1 MRDLLAEII
10 GWVFSFL
17 VWAFLLRLLL
27 QLVRADFRNP
37 LAQAVVKLTNP
48 VILPLRRV
56 LPSVGRV
63 DTASVVALVAAQAIG
78 VVLVQLTLG
87 GALPAAVPL
96 VVRTVIELLRQTASF
111 YLFAIFVW
119 AVLSWIVPDGYSPA
133 GRLLSDLVE
142 PLIRPARR
150 ITPRLEGLDLSPLV
164 VCALLLLVIK
174 LIDLFGGQVLLQL
187 R

>member
-1 MRDLLAEII
+1 MRDLVAEII

-48 VILPLRRV
+48 VVLPLRRV
-56 LPSVGRV
+56 LPPLGRV
-63 DTASVVALVAAQAIG
+63 DTASLLAVIAAQAIG
-78 VVLVQLTLG
+78 VVLAQLTLG
-87 GALPAAVPL
+87 FGIPPAVPL
-96 VVRTVIELLRQTASF
+96 IARTVIELLHQTAAF
-111 YLFAIFVW
+111 FLFAIFIW
-119 AVLSWIVPDGYSPA
+119 AVLSWVVPDGYSPA
-133 GRLLSDLVE
+133 GRLLGDLVE
-142 PLIRPARR
+142 PLMRPARR

-164 VCALLLLVIK
+164 VCALLLVLMK
-174 LIDLFGGQVLLQL
+174 LIDMLGAQVLMQL